1 MNSANLNSA
10 DLNTSPASQPMPIL
24 SMDMGLTG
32 GADFLS
38 FILGMELYGV
48 ALSHVE
54 EIRVWEKPTP
64 IPRSPDFVK
73 GVINL
78 RGMIV
83 PIIDLRQ
90 RFGLDQYDYLPTTV
104 VLILRAYQQEQK
116 RLMGLVVDSVSDVL
130 GQGDA
135 SLHPAVG
142 ESVVVPFLSGI
153 LNVGDEVMSLL
164 DGDALLDM
172 DRILSE
178 GQA

>member
-1 MNSANLNSA
+1 MNSAHLDTSLSA
-10 DLNTSPASQPMPIL
+10 SSVPIL

-38 FILGMELYGV
+38 FILGSELYGV

-54 EIRVWEKPTP
+54 EIRVWEAPTP
-64 IPRSPDFVK
+64 IPRAPHFVK

-83 PIIDLRQ
+83 PIIDLRL
-90 RFGLDQYDYLPTTV
+90 RFGLTQFDYLPTTV
-104 VLILRAYQQEQK
+104 VLILSIHQQDQK
-116 RLMGLVVDSVSDVL
+116 RLMGVVVDSVSDVI
-130 GQGDA
+130 GQGEA
-135 SLHPAVG
+135 VLNPAVG
-142 ESVVVPFLSGI
+142 ESLVVPFLSGI

-164 DGDALLDM
+164 DGNALLDM
-172 DRILSE
+172 ERILSE

>member
-1 MNSANLNSA
+1 MNSAHLDTSLSA
-10 DLNTSPASQPMPIL
+10 SLVPIL

-38 FILGMELYGV
+38 FILGSELYGV
-48 ALSHVE
+48 SLSHVE
-54 EIRVWEKPTP
+54 EIRVWEAPTP
-64 IPRSPDFVK
+64 IPRAPHFVK

-83 PIIDLRQ
+83 PIIDLRL
-90 RFGLDQYDYLPTTV
+90 RFGLTQFDYLPTTV
-104 VLILRAYQQEQK
+104 VLILSIHQQDQK
-116 RLMGLVVDSVSDVL
+116 RLMGVVVDSVSDVI
-130 GQGDA
+130 GQGEA
-135 SLHPAVG
+135 VLNPAVG
-142 ESVVVPFLSGI
+142 ESLVVPFLSGI

-164 DGDALLDM
+164 DGNALLDM

>member
-1 MNSANLNSA
+1 MHSENLSTASNS
-10 DLNTSPASQPMPIL
+10 PPIPIL
-24 SMDMGLTG
+24 SIDMGLTG

-48 ALSHVE
+48 PLSHVE

-64 IPRSPDFVK
+64 IPRAPDFVK

-83 PIIDLRQ
+83 PIIDLRE
-90 RFGLDQYDYLPTTV
+90 RFGLEECHYLPTTV
-104 VLILRAYQQEQK
+104 VLILSSSEQEQK
-116 RLMGLVVDSVSDVL
+116 RLMGLVVDSVSDVI
-130 GQGDA
+130 GQGE
-135 SLHPAVG
+135 SLLHPAVG
-142 ESVVVPFLSGI
+142 ESVVVPFISGI
-153 LNVGDEVMSLL
+153 LNVGDDVMSLL

-172 DRILSE
+172 DRILSG

>member
-1 MNSANLNSA
+1 MESAELV
-10 DLNTSPASQPMPIL
+10 TSPASPPMPVL

-38 FILGMELYGV
+38 FILGAELYGV
-48 ALSHVE
+48 TLSHVE

-64 IPRSPDFVK
+64 IPRAPIFVK
-73 GVINL
+73 GVINI

-90 RFGLDQYDYLPTTV
+90 RFGLTKYEYLPTTV
-104 VLILRAYQQEQK
+104 VLILSSRENDQK
-116 RLMGLVVDSVSDVL
+116 RLMGLVVDSVSDVI

-135 SLHPAVG
+135 ALHPAVG

-164 DGDALLDM
+164 DSNALLNM
-172 DRILSE
+172 DRILNE
-178 GQA
+178 GKHDAA

>member
-1 MNSANLNSA
+1 MNSANLTTSSSA
-10 DLNTSPASQPMPIL
+10 ALEPIL

-38 FILGMELYGV
+38 FMLGTELYGV
-48 ALSHVE
+48 TLSHVE

-64 IPRSPDFVK
+64 IPRAPHFVK

-90 RFGLDQYDYLPTTV
+90 RFGLTQYEYLPTTV
-104 VLILRAYQQEQK
+104 VLILSAREQAQK
-116 RLMGLVVDSVSDVL
+116 RLMGLVVDSDSDVI
-130 GQGDA
+130 GQGDMP
-135 SLHPAVG
+135 LHPAIG
-142 ESVVVPFLSGI
+142 ESMVVPFLSGI
-153 LNVGDEVMSLL
+153 LNVGDEVMSLV
-164 DGDALLDM
+164 DSDALLDM
-172 DRILSE
+172 DRILNE